1 MTKTKKLAINAM
13 LSAMCAVLSYL
24 SLDLGNIKLT
34 FEGLPILAAALLLG
48 GWSGGAVGLI
58 GILISQLL
66 RYGLTV
72 TTLLWILPHV
82 VCGLTVGFYAQKKG
96 FALSP
101 GQAIGIVTVG
111 ELLVTALNSLALYV
125 DSKLFGYYTPTI
137 ITGVL
142 ALRTALAVAR
152 SAAYGALLPPLL
164 DRLRK
169 IL

>member
-13 LSAMCAVLSYL
+13 LSAMCVVLSYI

-34 FEGLPILAAALLLG
+34 LEGLPILAAALLLG

-58 GILISQLL
+58 GILLSQLL

-72 TTLLWILPHV
+72 TTPLWILPHV

-96 FALSP
+96 FALSI

-111 ELLVTALNSLALYV
+111 ELLVTALNSLALYI
-125 DSKLFGYYTPTI
+125 DSRIFGYYTPTI
-137 ITGVL
+137 ITGML

-152 SAAYGALLPPLL
+152 AILYGTLLPPLL

-169 IL
+169 KI

>member
-1 MTKTKKLAINAM
+1 MTKTKRLAINAM
-13 LSAMCAVLSYL
+13 LSAMCVVLSTI

-34 FEGLPILAAALLLG
+34 LEGLPILSAALLLG
-48 GWSGGAVGLI
+48 GWSGGAVGLV

-72 TTLLWILPHV
+72 TTPLWILPHV

-96 FALSP
+96 FALSI

-111 ELLVTALNSLALYV
+111 ELLVTALNSLALYI
-125 DSKLFGYYTPTI
+125 DSRIFGYYTPTI
-137 ITGVL
+137 ITGML

-152 SAAYGALLPPLL
+152 AVAYGALLPPLL
-164 DRLRK
+164 ERLRK
-169 IL
+169 RL

>member
-13 LSAMCAVLSYL
+13 LSAMCVVLSYI

-34 FEGLPILAAALLLG
+34 LEGLPILAAALLLG

-72 TTLLWILPHV
+72 TTPLWILPHV

-96 FALSP
+96 FALSTDR
-101 GQAIGIVTVG
+101 AIRIVMVG

-125 DSKLFGYYTPTI
+125 DSRVFGYYTPTI
-137 ITGVL
+137 ITGML
-142 ALRTALAVAR
+142 ALRTALAVVRAIL
-152 SAAYGALLPPLL
+152 YGTLLPPLL

-169 IL
+169 KL